1 MQVCTNKDRNILV
14 KTNEEIRVK
23 ALYPRFLASQRNDP
37 LAKSSTSET
46 LSLEMNAKP
55 LLAFPNPHGM
65 NYPKQLEWSVLCSF

>member
-46 LSLEMNAKP
+46 LSLEMNAI
-55 LLAFPNPHGM
+55 LLNPFLPFLILM
-65 NYPKQLEWSVLCSF
+65 E